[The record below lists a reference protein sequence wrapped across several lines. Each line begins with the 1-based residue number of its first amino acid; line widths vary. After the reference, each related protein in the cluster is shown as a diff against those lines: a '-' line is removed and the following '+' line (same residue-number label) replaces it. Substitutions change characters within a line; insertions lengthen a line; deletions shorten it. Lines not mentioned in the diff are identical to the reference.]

1 VVEKSNS
8 GQEKD
13 MSYADDEGVNRPKL
27 SLQPR
32 GSTADNMSSPSPAKT
47 SRVSVRS
54 FPRLR
59 SVIFDSGVLPEDFRR
74 CHLYVP
80 VGRRMV
86 LHAGTLKVR
95 SRVRLCLV
103 YAMHKGLPSGF
114 DLIQWFIYFAVKP
127 RMHSIMHENVMVSD
141 EHNLLTVIMKV
152 LHRAPQCWGYLDLL
166 CFLSL

>member
-1 VVEKSNS
+1 MDRK
-8 GQEKD
+8 KD

-32 GSTADNMSSPSPAKT
+32 GSTADNMSSASPAKT
-47 SRVSVRS
+47 SRVSVHS
-54 FPRLR
+54 FPRIR

-74 CHLYVP
+74 CHLYVAAD
-80 VGRRMV
+80 RRMV

-152 LHRAPQCWGYLDLL
+152 LHRAPQCWGYLELL